1 MTAPPAPAPAAAGA
15 QRWAL
20 FGAALNVGLA
30 TVKIAAG
37 VIGHSYALIADGIE
51 SGLDVAGSLVIFGA
65 LKLAAKSPDAD
76 HPYGHGKAE
85 PISAL
90 LVAGTL
96 CAVAVVLAGL
106 SLREIASPHGAP
118 PAVGTLAVL
127 VIVIAIKEVMYR
139 QVRAVGR
146 RIGSTALQADAVHHR
161 SDAITSSA
169 AFVGI
174 TIAWVGGPGWESAD
188 AWAALFA
195 CAVIGLNGMRL
206 LGPAVGEI
214 MDAAPPSEIETLVRR
229 TAEKVPG
236 VADVEKCRVRKMG
249 LEFYVDVHIGVDGLI
264 SVADGHLIAHEV
276 KDAVRASE
284 GRVADVL
291 VHVEPANACPYP
303 ARRGRGIASGSG
315 ARSAPQL

>member
-1 MTAPPAPAPAAAGA
+1 MTAIPASAPVPLPIAAGA

-20 FGAALNVGLA
+20 FGAALNVVLA

-37 VIGHSYALIADGIE
+37 MIGHSYALIADGVE
-51 SGLDVAGSLVIFGA
+51 SGLDVTGSLVIWGA

-90 LVAGTL
+90 LVAGSL
-96 CAVAVVLAGL
+96 CAVAVGLAGL
-106 SLREIASPHGAP
+106 SLREIASPQRSAP
-118 PAVGTLAVL
+118 AQGTLIVL
-127 VIVIAIKEVMYR
+127 VAVIVIKEVMFR
-139 QVRAVGR
+139 KVRTVGR
-146 RIGSTALQADAVHHR
+146 KIGSTALQADAVHHR
-161 SDAITSSA
+161 SDAITSVA

-174 TIAWVGGPGWESAD
+174 IIARVGGPGWESAD
-188 AWAALFA
+188 SWAALFA
-195 CAVIGLNGMRL
+195 CAVIGINGMRL

-229 TAEKVPG
+229 TAEKVDG
-236 VADVEKCRVRKMG
+236 VSDVEKCRVRKMG
-249 LEFYVDVHIGVDGLI
+249 LEFYVDLHIAVDGAI
-264 SVADGHLIAHEV
+264 SVSDGHVIAHEV

-284 GRVADVL
+284 SRVADVL

-303 ARRGRGIASGSG
+303 VRRRRAG
-315 ARSAPQL
+315 

>member
-1 MTAPPAPAPAAAGA
+1 MTAIPASAPVPLPAAAGA

-20 FGAALNVGLA
+20 LGAALNVVLA
-30 TVKIAAG
+30 AVKIAAG

-51 SGLDVAGSLVIFGA
+51 SGLDVAGSLFIWGA

-90 LVAGTL
+90 LVAGSL
-96 CAVAVVLAGL
+96 CTVAVGLAGL
-106 SLREIASPHGAP
+106 SLREIASPHRSAP
-118 PAVGTLAVL
+118 AGGTLIVL
-127 VIVIAIKEVMYR
+127 VAVIAIKEVMYR
-139 QVRAVGR
+139 RVRAVGR
-146 RIGSTALQADAVHHR
+146 KIGSTALQADALHHR
-161 SDAITSSA
+161 SDAITSVA

-174 TIAWVGGPGWESAD
+174 IIARVGGPGWESAD
-188 AWAALFA
+188 SWAALFA
-195 CAVIGLNGMRL
+195 CAVIGINGMRL

-229 TAEKVPG
+229 TAEKVDG
-236 VADVEKCRVRKMG
+236 VTDVEKCRVRKMG
-249 LEFYVDVHIGVDGLI
+249 LEFYVDLHIGVEGAI

-284 GRVADVL
+284 SRVADVL

-303 ARRGRGIASGSG
+303 ARRHQAG
-315 ARSAPQL
+315 

>member
-1 MTAPPAPAPAAAGA
+1 MTANPVPAPVTLGA

-20 FGAALNVGLA
+20 LGAAVNVVLA
-30 TVKIAAG
+30 TVKIVAG

-51 SGLDVAGSLVIFGA
+51 SGLDVAGSLVIWGA
-65 LKLAAKSPDAD
+65 LRWAAKSPDAD

-85 PISAL
+85 PISAV

-96 CAVAVVLAGL
+96 CAVAVGLAGL
-106 SLREIASPHGAP
+106 SLREIASPHRGAP
-118 PAVGTLAVL
+118 AQGTLIVL
-127 VIVIAIKEVMYR
+127 LAVIAIKEVMYR
-139 QVRAVGR
+139 KVRAVGR

-161 SDAITSSA
+161 SDAITSAA
-169 AFVGI
+169 AFIGI
-174 TIAWVGGPGWESAD
+174 VIARVGGPGWESAD
-188 AWAALFA
+188 SWAALFA
-195 CAVIGLNGMRL
+195 CAVIGINGMRL

-229 TAEKVPG
+229 TAETVDG

-249 LEFYVDVHIGVDGLI
+249 LEYYVDLHIGVDGTI
-264 SVADGHLIAHEV
+264 SVADGHLIAHDV

-284 GRVADVL
+284 ARVADVL

-303 ARRGRGIASGSG
+303 ARRGRAV
-315 ARSAPQL
+315 A